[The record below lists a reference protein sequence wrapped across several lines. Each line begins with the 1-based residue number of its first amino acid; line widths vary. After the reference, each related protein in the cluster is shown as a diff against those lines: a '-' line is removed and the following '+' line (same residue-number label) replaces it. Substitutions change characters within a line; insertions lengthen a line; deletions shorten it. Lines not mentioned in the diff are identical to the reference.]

1 MQAEIIAVGSELLT
15 PSRIDTNSLFLTRK
29 LNQHGIE
36 VIRKTIIG
44 DDRERLA
51 HEIRRARAGAGIVIM
66 TGGIGP
72 TLDDISRE
80 AASDAL
86 GRDLRFDAEIMKQI
100 EARILRVRREMA
112 PINRRQAYILD
123 GAEVLPN
130 ARGTAPGQ
138 WYEDDQGILMLLPGP
153 PREIEPL
160 FEEQCEPRLAK
171 IGSRHHYYTACLRVA
186 GLPESEVDQRVAP
199 IYSAEQRVATTI
211 LASPGDIQL
220 HMRAQAESLAEA
232 REIAEAL
239 SRKVEAE
246 LGSAVFSRRN
256 ESLQAVVLGLLEE
269 RGLSLAVAES
279 CTGGMMA
286 EKLTSVPGS
295 SKAFLGGFVTY
306 SEQAK
311 IDWLGVQ
318 AETIR
323 AHGVVS
329 EPVAREMAEG
339 ARRRAGASI
348 GIATTGVAGPGGG
361 TETTPT
367 GTVFVAVADGS
378 GVETGSLRIGG
389 ERDRVRLWAT
399 QSALNRLRRRLL

>member
-80 AASDAL
+80 AAADAL
-86 GRDLRFDAEIMKQI
+86 GRELRFDAEIMKQI

-112 PINRRQAYILD
+112 PINRRQAYILE

-171 IGSRHHYYTACLRVA
+171 IGSRHHYYTAYLRVA

-256 ESLQAVVLGLLEE
+256 ESLPAVVLGLLEE

-279 CTGGMMA
+279 CTGGMIA

-295 SKAFLGGFVTY
+295 SRAFLGGFVTY

-378 GVETGSLRIGG
+378 GVETGSLQIGG

-399 QSALNRLRRRLL
+399 QNALNRLRRRLL